1 MESEEKHAANSSKN
15 INRIPIKSKHQ
26 IRTEIMN
33 GIPTNG
39 THSMNQ
45 LEATW
50 IEPRRVGLDCI
61 GLGWIGLCL
70 NGWMA
75 WFGLDWVGLVRSDW
89 VGLDWVGLSGLGWY
103 WLGMDWIW
111 LDWGGLGWIGM
122 APSTYASIFSERNA
136 L

>member
-89 VGLDWVGLSGLGWY
+89 VGLGRIKWAWVVLAWDGLDLAGLGRI
-103 WLGMDWIW
+103 G
-111 LDWGGLGWIGM
+111 LDWDGSLDIRVN
-122 APSTYASIFSERNA
+122 FF
-136 L
+136 